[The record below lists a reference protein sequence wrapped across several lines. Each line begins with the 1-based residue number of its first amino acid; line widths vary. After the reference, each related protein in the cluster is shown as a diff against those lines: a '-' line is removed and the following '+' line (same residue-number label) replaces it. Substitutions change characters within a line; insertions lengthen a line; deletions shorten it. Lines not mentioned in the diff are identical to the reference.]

1 MAKERQSGLTYSS
14 DLEASA
20 SYEKDELALEELLN
34 AVIAKTSAAGKRI
47 RKNVFEFTRGA
58 KSQRTTI
65 EITAKSQE
73 SKIVAAVRLAGSSV
87 IWKIRIS
94 FSPKI
99 GVGFRA
105 FSDEVKNAAKAIV
118 VEENEKIVLPE
129 GGPIPPPKPVDE
141 GGVDDEGSDDGSIG
155 DGDVPPVPKRK
166 KGGRASTAAAIPREA
181 VLEILS
187 AWMKKFGPSK
197 ITQTEFWKLIE
208 PFSFTLNRITVRN
221 FFERRGLVVVTF
233 PAARHTHLELTP
245 ASLAMSKEHERRLEE
260 TKLEAKKA
268 ERLQSII
275 EFAKRSQSALETL
288 QAMLAVDAEFREL
301 DVSEKEITKKISA
314 LQTELAII
322 AQKRKKL
329 QNRSR
334 ELHSSAD
341 ADKIA
346 GLLEIV
352 KGYSE

>member
-166 KGGRASTAAAIPREA
+166 KGGGSYSKGSSFGNSIRLDEEVWAKQNNPNRI
-181 VLEILS
+181 LEI
-187 AWMKKFGPSK
+187 
-197 ITQTEFWKLIE
+197 
-208 PFSFTLNRITVRN
+208 NRA
-221 FFERRGLVVVTF
+221 F
-233 PAARHTHLELTP
+233 
-245 ASLAMSKEHERRLEE
+245 
-260 TKLEAKKA
+260 
-268 ERLQSII
+268 
-275 EFAKRSQSALETL
+275 
-288 QAMLAVDAEFREL
+288 
-301 DVSEKEITKKISA
+301 
-314 LQTELAII
+314 
-322 AQKRKKL
+322 
-329 QNRSR
+329 
-334 ELHSSAD
+334 
-341 ADKIA
+341 
-346 GLLEIV
+346 
-352 KGYSE
+352 

>member
-1 MAKERQSGLTYSS
+1 M
-14 DLEASA
+14 
-20 SYEKDELALEELLN
+20 
-34 AVIAKTSAAGKRI
+34 
-47 RKNVFEFTRGA
+47 
-58 KSQRTTI
+58 
-65 EITAKSQE
+65 
-73 SKIVAAVRLAGSSV
+73 
-87 IWKIRIS
+87 
-94 FSPKI
+94 
-99 GVGFRA
+99 
-105 FSDEVKNAAKAIV
+105 
-118 VEENEKIVLPE
+118 
-129 GGPIPPPKPVDE
+129 
-141 GGVDDEGSDDGSIG
+141 
-155 DGDVPPVPKRK
+155 
-166 KGGRASTAAAIPREA
+166 
-181 VLEILS
+181 
-187 AWMKKFGPSK
+187 
-197 ITQTEFWKLIE
+197 
-208 PFSFTLNRITVRN
+208 
-221 FFERRGLVVVTF
+221 VTF